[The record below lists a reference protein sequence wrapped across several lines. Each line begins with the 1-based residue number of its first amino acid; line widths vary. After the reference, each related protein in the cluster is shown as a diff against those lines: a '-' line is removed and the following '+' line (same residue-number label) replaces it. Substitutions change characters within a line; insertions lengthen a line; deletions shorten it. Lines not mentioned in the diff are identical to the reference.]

1 MATRR
6 LLDAAPKLLAAVKS
20 AIRAVSSEDISGS
33 WKEPLLAELT
43 TALHEAEEQDWY
55 VEFVTTPRTSELLF
69 ESYNAK
75 PEAHRDQEVIDW
87 LKSGMKKTT
96 RRVYFKLQVD
106 VDLVQRFIY
115 FLRMTNPGRSTSR
128 AFDRIADQLRDE
140 VVNRSPLEVLARSGL

>member
-20 AIRAVSSEDISGS
+20 AIRTVSSEDISGS

-43 TALHEAEEQDWY
+43 SALCEAEEQDWY
-55 VEFVTTPRTSELLF
+55 VEFVTTPRTADLIF
-69 ESYNAK
+69 ECYQAK
-75 PEAHRDQEVIDW
+75 PDAVRDTDVMGWLEA
-87 LKSGMKKTT
+87 GMKKTA
-96 RRVYFKLQVD
+96 RRVYFRLPVD
-106 VDLVQRFIY
+106 VDLVNRFIY

-140 VVNRSPLEVLARSGL
+140 VANQSPLEILARSGL